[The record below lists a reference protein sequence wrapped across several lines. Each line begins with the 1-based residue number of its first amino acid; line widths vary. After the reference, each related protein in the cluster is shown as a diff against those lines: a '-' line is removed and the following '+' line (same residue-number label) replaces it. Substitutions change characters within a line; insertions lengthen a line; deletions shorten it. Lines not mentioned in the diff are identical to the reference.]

1 MGDGGVPAMST
12 AQFFALLLC
21 AFFMVALLLGL
32 IRPTWVLPSRRA
44 TRVQVLLLYSAAGA
58 LVLLLASEAPQRSA
72 HAQIGALPSALPAG
86 AAAELLPP
94 GGAAADW
101 PGRPAVGARSGDHEA
116 GLAEQEPAPETLREL
131 ASRLLLD
138 LGLGPSRRLRLG
150 RLTLA
155 YEESISEEQA
165 AALGEFLRRVDVG
178 ASLGSASAP
187 ANGQSNDHSQGHVQI
202 YLRKSTHAASAQG
215 GGAGAGYELRIATP
229 FSHRYELD
237 GETKAAYQLVGLI
250 ASGLAF
256 DGAPVFVHICTSL
269 LRPLLILR
277 PQLG

>member
-72 HAQIGALPSALPAG
+72 HAQIGTVPSALPAG

-101 PGRPAVGARSGDHEA
+101 PGRPAAGARSGEHEA

-165 AALGEFLRRVDVG
+165 TALGEFLRRVDVG
-178 ASLGSASAP
+178 ASLGSASVP
-187 ANGQSNDHSQGHVQI
+187 GSGNSNDHSQGHVQI
-202 YLRKSTHAASAQG
+202 YLRKSTLAASAQG
-215 GGAGAGYELRIATP
+215 AGAGAGYELRIATP